1 MASIIDNLITATCFC
16 NFIKFIE
23 TKIIKFQ
30 YQKINLNMKKSIF
43 NLFIVLIAFCTGIQA
58 QSISGSITDSED
70 NQPLAGVNILVEG
83 DSNGAVS
90 DFDGNFT
97 ISNFESGSVLL
108 FSYVG
113 YKTFNLKVSSQQIL
127 DFQNIKVSMDKDLS
141 QLDEVIV
148 IGYGSQKLSDISG
161 AVSTVN
167 ADAIEASS
175 PVRVEDALQGQ
186 ASGINII
193 SSGSPGSKPTV
204 LIRGITSYAG
214 NDPLVVIDG
223 VSASIDDLNS
233 LNPNDVK
240 SVNVLKDAALASIY
254 GVKGGSGVIV
264 ITTKSGQRNTETT
277 FTLNTSVGNQEVV
290 KTIDVLNASEYVA
303 ILNEASSNAGEGLV
317 FPNNS
322 GFGIGTN
329 WQDEVLVDAPIVNH
343 SITASGGSDNTSYY
357 VSAAYTGQDGVVGG
371 GEKSFFNRTN
381 FTTNINTDLTDKTKL
396 IVNTNYTNIK
406 GKSLAENGITS
417 VLSNALNFDPTVNPF
432 EDGSFGISETI
443 TQEIINPLAQIDN
456 TYNEN
461 KVDKIQGKIELQ
473 HELMENF
480 NITSRFGY
488 TYVNIYDKGFIPFQF
503 YGSGHNQ
510 TNANQD
516 LSPIVTIDSEG
527 NITSTHNRV
536 FEGNTNYFNYTYELY
551 GNYDFTINEN
561 HNFQTVAGFSIGENK
576 GSNISATNEDIP
588 FNSWDYADVSA
599 ATGNVT
605 QQTSGSYQYV
615 SRNLSY
621 FARILYD
628 FDEKYYASFTGRM
641 DGSTSF
647 GRNNKFAFFP
657 SASVGWII
665 SKEDFFDNIPL
676 LDYLKFRASYGT
688 LGNDNISPQ
697 FSLISTFPSY
707 VFNGVISQGSSL
719 GSIPNDD
726 VSWENQVQMNI
737 GIDTRILNDKV
748 SISLDYFKKTV
759 DDLLFSPNLS
769 LYLGTPSFP
778 TTNIGSTESSGLDAS
793 VSLNTSIGA
802 LEISS
807 DLNFTTA
814 KNEVVSINN
823 GDRYIWGAGY
833 GIPYKPI
840 VRFEEGYSPGYF
852 FGYVTDGI
860 FQTQDEV
867 NGHAMQNGASPGDIR
882 FLDLNG
888 DGIVNDSD
896 RTQIGDPFP
905 DFTIG
910 WNLNLAYKAFDLSV
924 FTYAS
929 VGNDIYRAYER
940 NLNYTNRFASTLARW
955 TGAGTSFDEPRV
967 TFVDSNNNNRASD
980 RYIEDGSYLRIKNI
994 QIGYSFP
1001 KSLTELWGMDDVRAY
1016 FQVKNALTLTDYSGF
1031 DPEISVGGVLN
1042 TGIDYGTYPQPR
1054 IWSLG
1059 LNIKF

>member
-1 MASIIDNLITATCFC
+1 
-16 NFIKFIE
+16 
-23 TKIIKFQ
+23 
-30 YQKINLNMKKSIF
+30 MKKSIL
-43 NLFIVLIAFCTGIQA
+43 NLFIALISVFTGIQA
-58 QSISGSITDSED
+58 QSITGSITDSED
-70 NQPLAGVNILVEG
+70 GEPLAGVNIIVQG
-83 DSNGAVS
+83 QNKGAVS

-97 ISNFESGSVLL
+97 ISDFENGSQLV

-113 YKTFNLKVSSQQIL
+113 YKTLNLKISSTDEIS
-127 DFQNIKVSMDKDLS
+127 QNISVLMDKDLS
-141 QLDEVIV
+141 ELDEVIV

-167 ADAIEASS
+167 SDAIEASS

-240 SVNVLKDAALASIY
+240 SINVLKDAALASIY

-264 ITTKSGQRNTETT
+264 ITTKTGERNSETSFT
-277 FTLNTSVGNQEVV
+277 FNSSVGMQEVV
-290 KTIDVLNASEYVA
+290 RTIDVLNASEYAA
-303 ILNEASSNAGEGLV
+303 ILNEASVNAGEGIV
-317 FPNNS
+317 FPNIS
-322 GFGIGTN
+322 GFGVGTN
-329 WQDEVLVDAPIVNH
+329 WQDEVLIDAPIVNH
-343 SITASGGSDNTSYY
+343 SITASGGSESTSYY
-357 VSAAYTGQDGVVGG
+357 VSAGYTAQDGVVGG
-371 GEKSFFNRTN
+371 GTRSFFNRTKSFFNRTN
-381 FTTNINTDLTDKTKL
+381 FTTNINTDLNEKTKL
-396 IVNTNYTNIK
+396 LVNTNYSNIK
-406 GKSLAENGITS
+406 GKSLSENGITS
-417 VLSNALNFDPTVNPF
+417 VLSNALNFDPTVTPYEN
-432 EDGSFGISETI
+432 GSFGISETI

-456 TYNEN
+456 TYNQN
-461 KVDKIQGKIELQ
+461 KVDKIQGKIELK
-473 HELMENF
+473 HELMENL

-488 TYVNIYDKGFIPFQF
+488 TYVDIYGKAFLPFQF
-503 YGSGHNQ
+503 YGAGHNQ
-510 TNANQD
+510 TNANSD
-516 LSPIVTIDSEG
+516 LSPIVAVDSEG
-527 NITSTHNRV
+527 NVTSTHNRV
-536 FEGNTNYFNYTYELY
+536 SESHTNYFNYTYELY
-551 GNYDFTINEN
+551 GNYDFTLNEN

-576 GSNISATNEDIP
+576 GSNISATNEDVP

-599 ATGNVT
+599 ATGNAT
-605 QQTSGSYQYV
+605 QQTSGSWQYV
-615 SRNLSY
+615 GRNLSY
-621 FARILYD
+621 FARVLYD
-628 FDEKYYASFTGRM
+628 YDEKYYASFTGRM

-647 GRNNKFAFFP
+647 GRNNKFGFFP
-657 SASVGWII
+657 SASIGWVV
-665 SKEDFFDNIPL
+665 SKEDFFEDITV
-676 LDYLKFRASYGT
+676 LDYLKLRASYGT

-707 VFNGVISQGSSL
+707 VFNGNITQGSAL

-726 VSWENQVQMNI
+726 VSWENQVQMNV
-737 GIDTRILNDKV
+737 GIDTRILKNK
-748 SISLDYFKKTV
+748 ISLSVDYFKKTV

-769 LYLGTPSFP
+769 LYLGVPSFP
-778 TTNIGSTESSGLDAS
+778 TTNIGSTESTGIDAS
-793 VSLNTSIGA
+793 ISLNTSAGA

-807 DLNFTTA
+807 NLNFTTA
-814 KNEVVSINN
+814 ENKVVAINN
-823 GDRYIWGAGY
+823 GDKYIWGAGY
-833 GIPYKPI
+833 GIPYRNI
-840 VRFEEGYSPGYF
+840 VRFEEGFSPGYF

-860 FQTQDEV
+860 FQNQQEV
-867 NGHAMQNGASPGDIR
+867 NSHATQNGAVPGDIR
-882 FLDLNG
+882 FVDVDG
-888 DGIVNDSD
+888 DGIINDSD

-910 WNLNLAYKAFDLSV
+910 WNLNLAYNAFDLSV

-955 TGAGTSFDEPRV
+955 TGPGTSFDEPRV

-994 QIGYSFP
+994 QIGYTFP
-1001 KSLTELWGMDDVRAY
+1001 EVLTDVWGFDEVRAY
-1016 FQVKNALTLTDYSGF
+1016 FQVKNALTLTDYSGY

-1054 IWSLG
+1054 IWSMG

>member
-1 MASIIDNLITATCFC
+1 
-16 NFIKFIE
+16 
-23 TKIIKFQ
+23 
-30 YQKINLNMKKSIF
+30 MKKSFLNFFIA
-43 NLFIVLIAFCTGIQA
+43 FIVVCAGLQA
-58 QSISGSITDSED
+58 QNISGLVTDSDDGE
-70 NQPLAGVNILVEG
+70 PLSGVNILVE
-83 DSNGAVS
+83 DKNQGAVS

-97 ISNFESGSVLL
+97 IENFQSGSTLV
-108 FSYVG
+108 FSYLG
-113 YKTFNLKVSSQQIL
+113 YKTLNLKISSTDLLNDNIL
-127 DFQNIKVSMDKDLS
+127 ISMEKDLS
-141 QLDEVIV
+141 ELDEVIV

-223 VSASIDDLNS
+223 VSATIDDLNS

-240 SVNVLKDAALASIY
+240 SVNVLKDAAMASIY

-264 ITTKSGQRNTETT
+264 ITTKSGKRNTETS
-277 FTLNTSVGNQEVV
+277 FSLNTSVGNQEVV
-290 KTIDVLNASEYVA
+290 RTIDVLNAYEYAA
-303 ILNEASSNAGEGLV
+303 ILNEASANAGEGIV
-317 FPNNS
+317 FPNIS
-322 GFGIGTN
+322 DFGDGTN
-329 WQDEVLVDAPIVNH
+329 WQDEVLIEAPIVNH

-357 VSAAYTGQDGVVGG
+357 VSAGYTGQDGVVGG

-396 IVNTNYTNIK
+396 LLNTNYTNIK

-417 VLSNALNFDPTVNPF
+417 VLSNALNFDPTVSPF
-432 EDGSFGISETI
+432 ENESFGISETI

-461 KVDKIQGKIELQ
+461 KVNKIQGKIELQ
-473 HELMENF
+473 HELMNKF

-488 TYVNIYDKGFIPFQF
+488 TYVDIYGKAFIPFQF
-503 YGSGHNQ
+503 YGAGHNQ
-510 TNANQD
+510 TNANPD
-516 LSPIVTIDSEG
+516 LSPIVAVDSEG
-527 NITSTHNRV
+527 NVTSTHNRV
-536 FEGNTNYFNYTYELY
+536 TESHTNYFNYTYELY

-599 ATGNVT
+599 ATGNAT
-605 QQTSGSYQYV
+605 QQTSGSWQYV

-621 FARILYD
+621 FARVLYD
-628 FDEKYYASFTGRM
+628 FNEKYYASFTGRM

-647 GRNNKFAFFP
+647 GKNNKFGFFP
-657 SASVGWII
+657 SASIGWVV
-665 SKEDFFDNIPL
+665 SKEDFFEDIPV

-707 VFNGVISQGSSL
+707 VFNGSITPGSSL

-726 VSWENQVQMNI
+726 VSWENQVQMNV
-737 GIDTRILNDKV
+737 GIDTRIFNDKV
-748 SISLDYFKKTV
+748 SFSVDYFKKTV

-778 TTNIGSTESSGLDAS
+778 TTNIGSTESTGIDATI
-793 VSLNTSIGA
+793 SLNSSIGA
-802 LEISS
+802 LAISS
-807 DLNFTTA
+807 NLNFTTA
-814 KNEVVSINN
+814 ENKVVSINN
-823 GDRYIWGAGY
+823 GDKYIWGAGY
-833 GIPYKPI
+833 GIPYRSI
-840 VRFEEGYSPGYF
+840 VRFEEGFSPGYF

-867 NGHAMQNGASPGDIR
+867 NNHATQNGAVPGDIR
-882 FLDLNG
+882 FVDVNG
-888 DGIVNDSD
+888 DGIVNDND

-910 WNLNLAYKAFDLSV
+910 WNLNLDYKAFDLNI

-940 NLNYTNRFASTLARW
+940 NLNYTNRFSSTLARW

-967 TFVDSNNNNRASD
+967 TFVDSNNNTRASN

-994 QIGYSFP
+994 QLGYKFP
-1001 KSLTELWGMDDVRAY
+1001 NTLIDELGFDEVRAY
-1016 FQVKNALTLTDYSGF
+1016 FQVKNALTLTEYSGY

-1054 IWSLG
+1054 IWSMG

>member
-1 MASIIDNLITATCFC
+1 
-16 NFIKFIE
+16 
-23 TKIIKFQ
+23 
-30 YQKINLNMKKSIF
+30 MKKSFLNFFIA
-43 NLFIVLIAFCTGIQA
+43 FIVVCAGLQA
-58 QSISGSITDSED
+58 QNISGLVTDSD
-70 NQPLAGVNILVEG
+70 DGKPLSGVNILVE
-83 DSNGAVS
+83 DKNQGAVS

-97 ISNFESGSVLL
+97 IENFQSGSTLV
-108 FSYVG
+108 FSYLG
-113 YKTFNLKVSSQQIL
+113 YKTLKLKISSTDLLNDNIL
-127 DFQNIKVSMDKDLS
+127 ISMEKDLS
-141 QLDEVIV
+141 ELDEVIV

-223 VSASIDDLNS
+223 VSATIDDLNS

-240 SVNVLKDAALASIY
+240 SVNVLKDAAMASIY

-264 ITTKSGQRNTETT
+264 ITTKSGKRNTETS
-277 FTLNTSVGNQEVV
+277 FSLNTSVGNQEVV
-290 KTIDVLNASEYVA
+290 RTIDVLNAYEYAA
-303 ILNEASSNAGEGLV
+303 ILNEASANAGEGIV
-317 FPNNS
+317 FPNIS
-322 GFGIGTN
+322 DFGDGTN
-329 WQDEVLVDAPIVNH
+329 WQDEVLIEAPIVNH

-357 VSAAYTGQDGVVGG
+357 VSAGYTGQDGVVGG

-396 IVNTNYTNIK
+396 FLNSNYTNIK

-417 VLSNALNFDPTVNPF
+417 VLSNALNFDPTVSPF
-432 EDGSFGISETI
+432 ENESFGISETI

-461 KVDKIQGKIELQ
+461 KVNKIQGKIELQ
-473 HELMENF
+473 HELMNKF

-488 TYVNIYDKGFIPFQF
+488 TYVDIYGKAFIPFQF
-503 YGSGHNQ
+503 YGAGHNQ
-510 TNANQD
+510 TNSNPD
-516 LSPIVTIDSEG
+516 LSPIVAVDSEG
-527 NITSTHNRV
+527 NVTSTHNRV
-536 FEGNTNYFNYTYELY
+536 TESHTNYFNYTYELY

-599 ATGNVT
+599 ATGNAT
-605 QQTSGSYQYV
+605 QQTSGSWQYV

-621 FARILYD
+621 FARVLYD
-628 FDEKYYASFTGRM
+628 FNEKYYASFTGRM

-647 GRNNKFAFFP
+647 GKNNKFGFFP
-657 SASVGWII
+657 SASIGWVV
-665 SKEDFFDNIPL
+665 SKEDFFEDIPV

-707 VFNGVISQGSSL
+707 VFNGSITPGSSL

-726 VSWENQVQMNI
+726 VSWENQVQMNV
-737 GIDTRILNDKV
+737 GIDTRIFNDKV
-748 SISLDYFKKTV
+748 SFSVDYFKKTV

-778 TTNIGSTESSGLDAS
+778 TTNIGSTESTGIDATI
-793 VSLNTSIGA
+793 SLNSSIGA
-802 LEISS
+802 LAISS
-807 DLNFTTA
+807 NLNFTTA
-814 KNEVVSINN
+814 ENKVVSINN
-823 GDRYIWGAGY
+823 GDKYIWGAGY
-833 GIPYKPI
+833 GIPYRSI
-840 VRFEEGYSPGYF
+840 VRFEEGFSPGYF

-867 NGHAMQNGASPGDIR
+867 NNHATQNGAVPGDIR
-882 FLDLNG
+882 FVDVNG
-888 DGIVNDSD
+888 DGIVNDND

-910 WNLNLAYKAFDLSV
+910 WNLNLDYKAFDINI

-929 VGNDIYRAYER
+929 LGNDIYRAYER
-940 NLNYTNRFASTLARW
+940 NLNYTNRFSSTLARW

-967 TFVDSNNNNRASD
+967 TFVDSNNNTRASN

-994 QIGYSFP
+994 QLGYKFP
-1001 KSLTELWGMDDVRAY
+1001 NTLIDELGFDEVRAY
-1016 FQVKNALTLTDYSGF
+1016 FQVKNALTLTEYSGY

-1054 IWSLG
+1054 IWSMG

>member
-97 ISNFESGSVLL
+97 ISNFESGSVLV

-113 YKTFNLKVSSQQIL
+113 YKTFNLKVSSQEIL

-264 ITTKSGQRNTETT
+264 ITTKSGQRNTKTT

-417 VLSNALNFDPTVNPF
+417 VLSNALNFDPTVSPF

-536 FEGNTNYFNYTYELY
+536 FEGNTNFFNYTYELY

-657 SASVGWII
+657 SASVGWIV

>member
-1 MASIIDNLITATCFC
+1 
-16 NFIKFIE
+16 
-23 TKIIKFQ
+23 
-30 YQKINLNMKKSIF
+30 MKKSFLNFFIA
-43 NLFIVLIAFCTGIQA
+43 FIVVCAGLQA
-58 QSISGSITDSED
+58 QNISGLVTDSDDGE
-70 NQPLAGVNILVEG
+70 PLSGVNILVE
-83 DSNGAVS
+83 DKNQGAVS

-97 ISNFESGSVLL
+97 IENFQSGSTLV
-108 FSYVG
+108 FSYLG
-113 YKTFNLKVSSQQIL
+113 YKTLNLKISSTDLLNDNIL
-127 DFQNIKVSMDKDLS
+127 ISMEKDLS
-141 QLDEVIV
+141 ELDEVIV

-223 VSASIDDLNS
+223 VSATIDDLNS

-240 SVNVLKDAALASIY
+240 SVNVLKDAAMASIY

-264 ITTKSGQRNTETT
+264 ITTKSGKRNTETS
-277 FTLNTSVGNQEVV
+277 FSLNTSVGNQEVV
-290 KTIDVLNASEYVA
+290 RTIDVLNAYEYAA
-303 ILNEASSNAGEGLV
+303 ILNEASANAGEGIV
-317 FPNNS
+317 FPNIS
-322 GFGIGTN
+322 DFGDGTN
-329 WQDEVLVDAPIVNH
+329 WQDEVLIEAPIVNH

-357 VSAAYTGQDGVVGG
+357 VSAGYTGQDGVVGG

-396 IVNTNYTNIK
+396 LLNTNYTNIK

-417 VLSNALNFDPTVNPF
+417 VLSNALNFDPTVSPF
-432 EDGSFGISETI
+432 ENESFGISETI

-461 KVDKIQGKIELQ
+461 KVNKIQGKIELQ
-473 HELMENF
+473 HELMNKF

-488 TYVNIYDKGFIPFQF
+488 TYVDIYGKAFIPFQF
-503 YGSGHNQ
+503 YGAGHNQ
-510 TNANQD
+510 TNANPD
-516 LSPIVTIDSEG
+516 LSPIVAVDSEG
-527 NITSTHNRV
+527 NVTSTHNRV
-536 FEGNTNYFNYTYELY
+536 TESHTNYFNYTYELY

-599 ATGNVT
+599 ATGNAT
-605 QQTSGSYQYV
+605 QQTSGSWQYV

-621 FARILYD
+621 FARVLYD
-628 FDEKYYASFTGRM
+628 FNEKYYASFTGRM

-647 GRNNKFAFFP
+647 GKNNKFGFFP
-657 SASVGWII
+657 SASIGWVV
-665 SKEDFFDNIPL
+665 SKEDFFEDIPV

-707 VFNGVISQGSSL
+707 VFNGSITPGSSL

-726 VSWENQVQMNI
+726 VSWENQVQMNV
-737 GIDTRILNDKV
+737 GIDTRIFNDKV
-748 SISLDYFKKTV
+748 SFSVDYFKKTV

-778 TTNIGSTESSGLDAS
+778 TTNIGSTESTGIDATI
-793 VSLNTSIGA
+793 SLNSSIGA
-802 LEISS
+802 LAISS
-807 DLNFTTA
+807 NLNFTTA
-814 KNEVVSINN
+814 ENKVVSINN
-823 GDRYIWGAGY
+823 GDKYIWGAGY
-833 GIPYKPI
+833 GIPYRSI
-840 VRFEEGYSPGYF
+840 VRFEEGFSPGYF

-867 NGHAMQNGASPGDIR
+867 NNHATQNGAVPGDIR
-882 FLDLNG
+882 FVDVNG
-888 DGIVNDSD
+888 DGIVNDND

-910 WNLNLAYKAFDLSV
+910 WNLNLDYKAFDLNI

-940 NLNYTNRFASTLARW
+940 NLNYTNRFSSTLARW
-955 TGAGTSFDEPRV
+955 TGVGTSFDEPRV
-967 TFVDSNNNNRASD
+967 TFVDSNNNTRASN

-994 QIGYSFP
+994 QLGYKFP
-1001 KSLTELWGMDDVRAY
+1001 NTLIDELGFDEVRAY
-1016 FQVKNALTLTDYSGF
+1016 FQVKNALTLTEYSGY

-1054 IWSLG
+1054 IWSMG

>member
-1 MASIIDNLITATCFC
+1 
-16 NFIKFIE
+16 
-23 TKIIKFQ
+23 
-30 YQKINLNMKKSIF
+30 MKKSFLNFFIS
-43 NLFIVLIAFCTGIQA
+43 FIVVCAGLQA
-58 QSISGSITDSED
+58 QNISGLVTDSDDGE
-70 NQPLAGVNILVEG
+70 PLSGVNILVE
-83 DSNGAVS
+83 DKNQGAVS

-97 ISNFESGSVLL
+97 IENFQSGSTLV
-108 FSYVG
+108 FSYLG
-113 YKTFNLKVSSQQIL
+113 YKTLNLKISSTDLLNDNIL
-127 DFQNIKVSMDKDLS
+127 ISMEKDLS
-141 QLDEVIV
+141 ELDEVIV

-223 VSASIDDLNS
+223 VSATIDDLNS

-240 SVNVLKDAALASIY
+240 SVNVLKDAAMASIY

-264 ITTKSGQRNTETT
+264 ITTKSGKRNTETS
-277 FTLNTSVGNQEVV
+277 FSLNTSVGNQEVV
-290 KTIDVLNASEYVA
+290 RTIDVLNAYEYAA
-303 ILNEASSNAGEGLV
+303 ILNEASANAGEGIV
-317 FPNNS
+317 FPNIS
-322 GFGIGTN
+322 DFGDGTN
-329 WQDEVLVDAPIVNH
+329 WQDEVLIEAPIVNH

-357 VSAAYTGQDGVVGG
+357 VSAGYTGQDGVVGG

-396 IVNTNYTNIK
+396 LLNTNYTNIK

-417 VLSNALNFDPTVNPF
+417 VLSNALNFDPTVSPF
-432 EDGSFGISETI
+432 ENESFGISETI

-461 KVDKIQGKIELQ
+461 KVNKIQGKIELQ
-473 HELMENF
+473 HELMNKF

-488 TYVNIYDKGFIPFQF
+488 TYVDIYGKAFIPFQF
-503 YGSGHNQ
+503 YGAGHNQ
-510 TNANQD
+510 TNSNPD
-516 LSPIVTIDSEG
+516 LSPIVAVDSEG
-527 NITSTHNRV
+527 NVTSTHNRV
-536 FEGNTNYFNYTYELY
+536 TESHTNYFNYTYELY

-599 ATGNVT
+599 ATGNAT
-605 QQTSGSYQYV
+605 QQTSGSWQYV

-621 FARILYD
+621 FARVLYD
-628 FDEKYYASFTGRM
+628 FNEKYYASFTGRM

-647 GRNNKFAFFP
+647 GKNNKFGFFP
-657 SASVGWII
+657 SASIGWVV
-665 SKEDFFDNIPL
+665 SKEDFFEDIPV

-707 VFNGVISQGSSL
+707 VFNGSITPGSSL

-726 VSWENQVQMNI
+726 VSWENQVQMNV
-737 GIDTRILNDKV
+737 GIDTRIFKDKV
-748 SISLDYFKKTV
+748 SFSVDYFKKTV

-778 TTNIGSTESSGLDAS
+778 TTNIGSTESTGIDATI
-793 VSLNTSIGA
+793 SLNSSIGA
-802 LEISS
+802 LVISS
-807 DLNFTTA
+807 NLNFTTA
-814 KNEVVSINN
+814 QNKVVSINN
-823 GDRYIWGAGY
+823 GDKYIWGAGY
-833 GIPYKPI
+833 GIPYRSI
-840 VRFEEGYSPGYF
+840 VRFEEGFSPGYF

-867 NGHAMQNGASPGDIR
+867 NNHATQNGAVPGDIR
-882 FLDLNG
+882 FVDVNG
-888 DGIVNDSD
+888 DGIVNDND

-910 WNLNLAYKAFDLSV
+910 WNLNLDYKAFDLNI

-940 NLNYTNRFASTLARW
+940 NLNYTNRFSSTLARW
-955 TGAGTSFDEPRV
+955 TGVGTSFDEPRV
-967 TFVDSNNNNRASD
+967 TFVDSNNNTRASN

-994 QIGYSFP
+994 QLGYKFP
-1001 KSLTELWGMDDVRAY
+1001 NSLIDELGFDEVRAY
-1016 FQVKNALTLTDYSGF
+1016 FQVKNALTLTEYSGY

-1054 IWSLG
+1054 IWSMG

>member
-1 MASIIDNLITATCFC
+1 
-16 NFIKFIE
+16 
-23 TKIIKFQ
+23 
-30 YQKINLNMKKSIF
+30 MKKSFLNFFIA
-43 NLFIVLIAFCTGIQA
+43 FIVVCAGLQA
-58 QSISGSITDSED
+58 QNISGLVTDSDDGE
-70 NQPLAGVNILVEG
+70 PLSGVNILVE
-83 DSNGAVS
+83 DKNQGAVS

-97 ISNFESGSVLL
+97 IENFQSGSTLV
-108 FSYVG
+108 FSYLG
-113 YKTFNLKVSSQQIL
+113 YKTLKLKISSTDLLNDNIL
-127 DFQNIKVSMDKDLS
+127 ISMEKDLS
-141 QLDEVIV
+141 ELDEVIV

-223 VSASIDDLNS
+223 VSATIDDLNS

-240 SVNVLKDAALASIY
+240 SVNVLKDAAMASIY

-264 ITTKSGQRNTETT
+264 ITTKSGKRNTETS
-277 FTLNTSVGNQEVV
+277 FSLNTSVGNQEVV
-290 KTIDVLNASEYVA
+290 RTIDVLNAYEYAA
-303 ILNEASSNAGEGLV
+303 ILNEASANAGEGIV
-317 FPNNS
+317 FPNIS
-322 GFGIGTN
+322 DFGDGTN
-329 WQDEVLVDAPIVNH
+329 WQDEVLIEAPIVNH

-357 VSAAYTGQDGVVGG
+357 VSAGYTGQDGVVGG

-381 FTTNINTDLTDKTKL
+381 FTTNINTDLSDKTKL
-396 IVNTNYTNIK
+396 LLNTNYTNIK

-417 VLSNALNFDPTVNPF
+417 VLSNALNFDPTVSPF
-432 EDGSFGISETI
+432 ENESFGISETI

-461 KVDKIQGKIELQ
+461 KVNKIQGKIELQ
-473 HELMENF
+473 HELMNKF

-488 TYVNIYDKGFIPFQF
+488 TYVDIYGKAFIPFQF
-503 YGSGHNQ
+503 YGAGHNQ
-510 TNANQD
+510 TNANPD
-516 LSPIVTIDSEG
+516 LSPIVAVDSEG
-527 NITSTHNRV
+527 NVTSTHNRV
-536 FEGNTNYFNYTYELY
+536 TESHTNYFNYTYELY

-599 ATGNVT
+599 ATGNAT
-605 QQTSGSYQYV
+605 QQTSGSWQYV

-621 FARILYD
+621 FARVLYD
-628 FDEKYYASFTGRM
+628 FNEKYYASFTGRM

-647 GRNNKFAFFP
+647 GKNNKFGFFP
-657 SASVGWII
+657 SASIGWVV
-665 SKEDFFDNIPL
+665 SKEDFFEDIPV

-707 VFNGVISQGSSL
+707 VFNGSITPGSSL

-726 VSWENQVQMNI
+726 VSWENQVQMNV
-737 GIDTRILNDKV
+737 GIDTRIFNDKV
-748 SISLDYFKKTV
+748 SFSVDYFKKTV

-778 TTNIGSTESSGLDAS
+778 TTNIGSTESTGIDATI
-793 VSLNTSIGA
+793 SLNSSIGA
-802 LEISS
+802 LAISS
-807 DLNFTTA
+807 NLNFTTA
-814 KNEVVSINN
+814 ENKVVSINN
-823 GDRYIWGAGY
+823 GDKYIWGAGY
-833 GIPYKPI
+833 GIPYRSI
-840 VRFEEGYSPGYF
+840 VRFEEGFSPGYF

-867 NGHAMQNGASPGDIR
+867 NNHATQNGAVPGDIR
-882 FLDLNG
+882 FVDVNG
-888 DGIVNDSD
+888 DGIVNDND

-910 WNLNLAYKAFDLSV
+910 WNLNLDYKAFDLNI

-940 NLNYTNRFASTLARW
+940 NLNYTNRFSSTLARW

-967 TFVDSNNNNRASD
+967 TFVDSNNNTRASN

-994 QIGYSFP
+994 QLGYKFP
-1001 KSLTELWGMDDVRAY
+1001 NTLIDELGFDEVRAY
-1016 FQVKNALTLTDYSGF
+1016 FQVKNALTLTEYSGY

-1054 IWSLG
+1054 IWSMG
-1059 LNIKF
+1059 INIKF

>member
-1 MASIIDNLITATCFC
+1 
-16 NFIKFIE
+16 
-23 TKIIKFQ
+23 
-30 YQKINLNMKKSIF
+30 MKKSIL
-43 NLFIVLIAFCTGIQA
+43 NLFIALISVFTGIQA
-58 QSISGSITDSED
+58 QSITGSITDSED
-70 NQPLAGVNILVEG
+70 GEPLAGVNIIVQG
-83 DSNGAVS
+83 QNKGAVS

-97 ISNFESGSVLL
+97 ISDFENGSQLV

-113 YKTFNLKVSSQQIL
+113 YKTLNLKISSTDEIS
-127 DFQNIKVSMDKDLS
+127 QNISVLMDKDLS
-141 QLDEVIV
+141 ELDEVIV

-167 ADAIEASS
+167 SDAIEASS

-240 SVNVLKDAALASIY
+240 SINVLKDAALASIY

-264 ITTKSGQRNTETT
+264 ITTKTGERNSETSFT
-277 FTLNTSVGNQEVV
+277 FNSSVGMQEVV
-290 KTIDVLNASEYVA
+290 RTIDVLNASEYAA
-303 ILNEASSNAGEGLV
+303 ILNEASVNAGEGIV
-317 FPNNS
+317 FPNIS
-322 GFGIGTN
+322 GFGVGTN
-329 WQDEVLVDAPIVNH
+329 WQDEVLIDAPIVNH
-343 SITASGGSDNTSYY
+343 SITASGGSESTSYY
-357 VSAAYTGQDGVVGG
+357 VSAGYTAQDGVVGG
-371 GEKSFFNRTN
+371 GTRSFFNRTKSFFNRTN
-381 FTTNINTDLTDKTKL
+381 FTTNINTDLNEKTKL
-396 IVNTNYTNIK
+396 LVNTNYSNIK
-406 GKSLAENGITS
+406 GKSLSENGITS
-417 VLSNALNFDPTVNPF
+417 VLSNALNFDPTVTPYEN
-432 EDGSFGISETI
+432 GSFGISETI

-456 TYNEN
+456 TYNQN

-473 HELMENF
+473 HELMENL

-488 TYVNIYDKGFIPFQF
+488 TYVDIYGKVFLPFQF
-503 YGSGHNQ
+503 YGAGHNQ
-510 TNANQD
+510 TNANSD
-516 LSPIVTIDSEG
+516 LSPIVAVDSEG
-527 NITSTHNRV
+527 NVTSTHNRV
-536 FEGNTNYFNYTYELY
+536 SESHTNYFNYTYELY
-551 GNYDFTINEN
+551 GNYDFTLNEN

-576 GSNISATNEDIP
+576 GSNISATNEDVP

-599 ATGNVT
+599 ATGNAT
-605 QQTSGSYQYV
+605 QQTSGSWQYV
-615 SRNLSY
+615 GRNLSY
-621 FARILYD
+621 FARVLYD
-628 FDEKYYASFTGRM
+628 YDEKYYASFTGRM

-647 GRNNKFAFFP
+647 GRNNKFGFFP
-657 SASVGWII
+657 SASIGWVV
-665 SKEDFFDNIPL
+665 SKEDFFEDITV
-676 LDYLKFRASYGT
+676 LDYLKLRASYGT

-707 VFNGVISQGSSL
+707 VFNGNITQGSAL

-726 VSWENQVQMNI
+726 VSWENQVQMNV
-737 GIDTRILNDKV
+737 GIDTRILKNK
-748 SISLDYFKKTV
+748 ISLSVDYFKKTV

-769 LYLGTPSFP
+769 LYLGVPSFP
-778 TTNIGSTESSGLDAS
+778 TTNIGSTESTGIDAS
-793 VSLNTSIGA
+793 ISLNTSAGA

-807 DLNFTTA
+807 NLNFTTA
-814 KNEVVSINN
+814 ENKVVAINN
-823 GDRYIWGAGY
+823 GDKYIWGAGY
-833 GIPYKPI
+833 GIPYRNI
-840 VRFEEGYSPGYF
+840 VRFEEGFSPGYF

-860 FQTQDEV
+860 FQNQQEV
-867 NGHAMQNGASPGDIR
+867 NSHATQNGAVPGDIR
-882 FLDLNG
+882 FVDVDG
-888 DGIVNDSD
+888 DGIINDSD

-905 DFTIG
+905 DFTID
-910 WNLNLAYKAFDLSV
+910 WNLNLAYNAFDLSV

-955 TGAGTSFDEPRV
+955 TGPGTSFDEPRV

-994 QIGYSFP
+994 QIGYTFP
-1001 KSLTELWGMDDVRAY
+1001 EVLTDVWGFDDVRAY
-1016 FQVKNALTLTDYSGF
+1016 FQVKNALTLTDYSGY

-1054 IWSLG
+1054 IWSMG

>member
-1 MASIIDNLITATCFC
+1 
-16 NFIKFIE
+16 
-23 TKIIKFQ
+23 
-30 YQKINLNMKKSIF
+30 MKKSIF

-83 DSNGAVS
+83 ASNGAVS

-97 ISNFESGSVLL
+97 ISNFESGSVLV

-113 YKTFNLKVSSQQIL
+113 YKTFNLKVSSQEIL

-473 HELMENF
+473 HQLMENF

-551 GNYDFTINEN
+551 GNYDFTVNEN

-657 SASVGWII
+657 SASVGWIV

-802 LEISS
+802 LEIAS

-867 NGHAMQNGASPGDIR
+867 NVHATQNGASPGDIR

>member
-1 MASIIDNLITATCFC
+1 
-16 NFIKFIE
+16 
-23 TKIIKFQ
+23 
-30 YQKINLNMKKSIF
+30 MKKSIF

-70 NQPLAGVNILVEG
+70 SQPLAGVNILVEG
-83 DSNGAVS
+83 ESNGSIS

-97 ISNFESGSVLL
+97 ISDFESGSVLV

-113 YKTFNLKVSSQQIL
+113 YKTFNLKVSSQDIL

-277 FTLNTSVGNQEVV
+277 FSLNTSVGNQEVV

-536 FEGNTNYFNYTYELY
+536 FEGNTNFFNYTYELY
-551 GNYDFTINEN
+551 GNYDFTFNEN

-657 SASVGWII
+657 SASVGWIV

-802 LEISS
+802 LEIAS

-867 NGHAMQNGASPGDIR
+867 NVHATQNGASPGDIR

-1016 FQVKNALTLTDYSGF
+1016 FQVKNALTLTDYSGY

>member
-1 MASIIDNLITATCFC
+1 MTSIIDNLITTTCFC

-83 DSNGAVS
+83 ASNGAVS

-97 ISNFESGSVLL
+97 ISNFESGSVLV

-113 YKTFNLKVSSQQIL
+113 YKTFNLKVSSQEIL

-264 ITTKSGQRNTETT
+264 ITTKSGERNSETT

-473 HELMENF
+473 HQLMENF

-551 GNYDFTINEN
+551 GNYDFTVNEN

-657 SASVGWII
+657 SASVGWIV

-910 WNLNLAYKAFDLSV
+910 WNLNLTYKAFDLSV

>member
-1 MASIIDNLITATCFC
+1 MASIIDNLITTTCFC

-30 YQKINLNMKKSIF
+30 HQKINLNMKKSIF
-43 NLFIVLIAFCTGIQA
+43 NLFIVLIVFCTGIQA

-97 ISNFESGSVLL
+97 ISNFESGSVLV

-113 YKTFNLKVSSQQIL
+113 YKTFNLKVSSQEIL

-193 SSGSPGSKPTV
+193 SSGLPGSKPTV

-417 VLSNALNFDPTVNPF
+417 VLSNALNFDPTVSPF

-551 GNYDFTINEN
+551 GNYDFTVNEN

>member
-1 MASIIDNLITATCFC
+1 
-16 NFIKFIE
+16 
-23 TKIIKFQ
+23 
-30 YQKINLNMKKSIF
+30 MKKSFLNFFIS
-43 NLFIVLIAFCTGIQA
+43 FIVVCAGLQA
-58 QSISGSITDSED
+58 QNISGLVTDSDDGE
-70 NQPLAGVNILVEG
+70 PLSGVNILVE
-83 DSNGAVS
+83 DKNQGAVS

-97 ISNFESGSVLL
+97 IENFQSGSTLV
-108 FSYVG
+108 FSYLG
-113 YKTFNLKVSSQQIL
+113 YKTLNLKISSTDLLNDNIL
-127 DFQNIKVSMDKDLS
+127 ISMEKDLS
-141 QLDEVIV
+141 ELDEVIV

-223 VSASIDDLNS
+223 VSATIDDLNS

-240 SVNVLKDAALASIY
+240 SVNVLKDAAMASIY

-264 ITTKSGQRNTETT
+264 ITTKSGKRNTETS
-277 FTLNTSVGNQEVV
+277 FSLNTSIGNQEVV
-290 KTIDVLNASEYVA
+290 RTIDVLNAYEYAA
-303 ILNEASSNAGEGLV
+303 ILNEASANAGEGIV
-317 FPNNS
+317 FPNIS
-322 GFGIGTN
+322 DFGDGTN
-329 WQDEVLVDAPIVNH
+329 WQDEVLIEAPIVNH

-357 VSAAYTGQDGVVGG
+357 VSAGYTGQDGVVGG

-396 IVNTNYTNIK
+396 LLNTNYTNIK

-417 VLSNALNFDPTVNPF
+417 VLSNALNFDPTVSPF
-432 EDGSFGISETI
+432 ENESFGISETI

-461 KVDKIQGKIELQ
+461 KVNKIQGKIELQ
-473 HELMENF
+473 HELMNKF

-488 TYVNIYDKGFIPFQF
+488 TYVDIYGKAFIPFQF
-503 YGSGHNQ
+503 YGAGHNQ
-510 TNANQD
+510 TNANPD
-516 LSPIVTIDSEG
+516 LSPIVAVDSEG
-527 NITSTHNRV
+527 NVTSTHNRV
-536 FEGNTNYFNYTYELY
+536 TESHTNYFNYTYELY

-599 ATGNVT
+599 ATGNAT
-605 QQTSGSYQYV
+605 QQTSGSWQYV

-621 FARILYD
+621 FARVLYD
-628 FDEKYYASFTGRM
+628 FNEKYYASFTGRM

-647 GRNNKFAFFP
+647 GKNNKFGFFP
-657 SASVGWII
+657 SASIGWVV
-665 SKEDFFDNIPL
+665 SKEDFFEDIPV

-707 VFNGVISQGSSL
+707 VFNGSITPGSSL

-726 VSWENQVQMNI
+726 VSWENQVQMNV
-737 GIDTRILNDKV
+737 GIDTRIFKDKV
-748 SISLDYFKKTV
+748 SFSVDYFKKTV

-778 TTNIGSTESSGLDAS
+778 TTNIGSTESTGIDATI
-793 VSLNTSIGA
+793 SLNSSIGA
-802 LEISS
+802 LAISS
-807 DLNFTTA
+807 NLNFTTA
-814 KNEVVSINN
+814 ENKVVSINN
-823 GDRYIWGAGY
+823 GDKYIWGAGY
-833 GIPYKPI
+833 GIPYRSI
-840 VRFEEGYSPGYF
+840 VRFEEGFSPGYF

-867 NGHAMQNGASPGDIR
+867 NNHATQNGAVPGDIR
-882 FLDLNG
+882 FVDVNG
-888 DGIVNDSD
+888 DGIVNDND

-910 WNLNLAYKAFDLSV
+910 WNLNLDYKAFDLNI

-940 NLNYTNRFASTLARW
+940 NLNYTNRFSSTLARW

-967 TFVDSNNNNRASD
+967 TFVDSNNNTRASN

-994 QIGYSFP
+994 QLGYKFP
-1001 KSLTELWGMDDVRAY
+1001 NSLIDELGFDEVRAY
-1016 FQVKNALTLTDYSGF
+1016 FQVKNALTLTEYSGY

-1054 IWSLG
+1054 IWSMG

>member
-1 MASIIDNLITATCFC
+1 
-16 NFIKFIE
+16 
-23 TKIIKFQ
+23 
-30 YQKINLNMKKSIF
+30 MKKSFLNFFIA
-43 NLFIVLIAFCTGIQA
+43 FIVVCAGLQA
-58 QSISGSITDSED
+58 QNISGLVTDSDDGE
-70 NQPLAGVNILVEG
+70 PLSGVNILVE
-83 DSNGAVS
+83 DKNQGAVS

-97 ISNFESGSVLL
+97 IENFQSGSTLV
-108 FSYVG
+108 FSYLG
-113 YKTFNLKVSSQQIL
+113 YKTLKLKISSTDLLNDNIL
-127 DFQNIKVSMDKDLS
+127 ISMEKDLS
-141 QLDEVIV
+141 ELDEVIV

-223 VSASIDDLNS
+223 VSATIDDLNS

-240 SVNVLKDAALASIY
+240 SVNVLKDAAMASIY

-264 ITTKSGQRNTETT
+264 ITTKSGKRNTETS
-277 FTLNTSVGNQEVV
+277 FSLNTSVGNQEVV
-290 KTIDVLNASEYVA
+290 RTIDVLNAYEYAA
-303 ILNEASSNAGEGLV
+303 ILNEASANAGEGIV
-317 FPNNS
+317 FPNIS
-322 GFGIGTN
+322 DFGDGTN
-329 WQDEVLVDAPIVNH
+329 WQDEVLIEAPIVNH

-357 VSAAYTGQDGVVGG
+357 VSAGYTGQDGVVGG

-396 IVNTNYTNIK
+396 LLNTNYTNIK

-417 VLSNALNFDPTVNPF
+417 VLSNALNFDPTVSPF
-432 EDGSFGISETI
+432 ENESFGISETI

-461 KVDKIQGKIELQ
+461 KVNKIQGKIELQ
-473 HELMENF
+473 HELMNKF

-488 TYVNIYDKGFIPFQF
+488 TYVDIYGKAFIPFQF
-503 YGSGHNQ
+503 YGAGHNQ
-510 TNANQD
+510 TNSNPD
-516 LSPIVTIDSEG
+516 LSPIVAVDSEG
-527 NITSTHNRV
+527 NVTSTHNRV
-536 FEGNTNYFNYTYELY
+536 TESHTNYFNYTYELY

-599 ATGNVT
+599 ATGNAT
-605 QQTSGSYQYV
+605 QQTSGSWQYV

-621 FARILYD
+621 FARVLYD
-628 FDEKYYASFTGRM
+628 FNEKYYASFTGRM

-647 GRNNKFAFFP
+647 GKNNKFGFFP
-657 SASVGWII
+657 SASIGWVV
-665 SKEDFFDNIPL
+665 SKEDFFEDIPV

-707 VFNGVISQGSSL
+707 VFNGSITPGSSL

-726 VSWENQVQMNI
+726 VSWENQVQMNV
-737 GIDTRILNDKV
+737 GIDTRIFKDKV
-748 SISLDYFKKTV
+748 SFSVDYFKKTV

-778 TTNIGSTESSGLDAS
+778 TTNIGSTESTGIDATI
-793 VSLNTSIGA
+793 SLNSSIGA
-802 LEISS
+802 LAISS
-807 DLNFTTA
+807 NLNFTTA
-814 KNEVVSINN
+814 ENKVVSINN
-823 GDRYIWGAGY
+823 GDKYIWGAGY
-833 GIPYKPI
+833 GIPYRSI
-840 VRFEEGYSPGYF
+840 VRFEEGFSPGYF

-867 NGHAMQNGASPGDIR
+867 NNHATQNGAVPGDIR
-882 FLDLNG
+882 FVDVNG
-888 DGIVNDSD
+888 DGIVNDND

-910 WNLNLAYKAFDLSV
+910 WNLNLDYKAFDLNI

-940 NLNYTNRFASTLARW
+940 NLNYTNRFSSTLARW
-955 TGAGTSFDEPRV
+955 TGAGTSYDEPRV
-967 TFVDSNNNNRASD
+967 TFVDSNNNTRASN

-994 QIGYSFP
+994 QLGYKFP
-1001 KSLTELWGMDDVRAY
+1001 NTLIDELGFDEVRAY
-1016 FQVKNALTLTDYSGF
+1016 FQVKNALTLTEYSGY

-1054 IWSLG
+1054 IWSMG

>member
-1 MASIIDNLITATCFC
+1 
-16 NFIKFIE
+16 
-23 TKIIKFQ
+23 
-30 YQKINLNMKKSIF
+30 MKKSFLNFFIA
-43 NLFIVLIAFCTGIQA
+43 FIVVCAGLQA
-58 QSISGSITDSED
+58 QNISGLVTDSDDGE
-70 NQPLAGVNILVEG
+70 PLSGVNILVE
-83 DSNGAVS
+83 DKNQGAVS

-97 ISNFESGSVLL
+97 IENFQSGSTLV
-108 FSYVG
+108 FSYLG
-113 YKTFNLKVSSQQIL
+113 YKTLKLKISSTDLLNDNIL
-127 DFQNIKVSMDKDLS
+127 ISMEKDLS
-141 QLDEVIV
+141 ELDEVIV

-223 VSASIDDLNS
+223 VSATIDDLNS

-240 SVNVLKDAALASIY
+240 SVNVLKDAAMASIY

-264 ITTKSGQRNTETT
+264 ITTKSGKRNTETS
-277 FTLNTSVGNQEVV
+277 FSLNTSVGNQEVV
-290 KTIDVLNASEYVA
+290 RTIDVLNAYEYAA
-303 ILNEASSNAGEGLV
+303 ILNEASANAGEGIV
-317 FPNNS
+317 FPNIS
-322 GFGIGTN
+322 DFGDGTN
-329 WQDEVLVDAPIVNH
+329 WQDEVLIEAPIVNH

-357 VSAAYTGQDGVVGG
+357 VSAGYTGQDGVVGG

-381 FTTNINTDLTDKTKL
+381 FTTNINTDLSDKTKL
-396 IVNTNYTNIK
+396 LLNTNYTNIK

-417 VLSNALNFDPTVNPF
+417 VLSNALNFDPTVSPF
-432 EDGSFGISETI
+432 ENESFGISETI

-461 KVDKIQGKIELQ
+461 KVNKIQGKIELQ
-473 HELMENF
+473 HELMNKF

-488 TYVNIYDKGFIPFQF
+488 TYVDIYGKAFIPFQF
-503 YGSGHNQ
+503 YGAGHNQ
-510 TNANQD
+510 TNANPD
-516 LSPIVTIDSEG
+516 LSPIVAVDSEG
-527 NITSTHNRV
+527 NVTSTHNRV
-536 FEGNTNYFNYTYELY
+536 TESHTNYFNYTYELY

-599 ATGNVT
+599 ATGNAT
-605 QQTSGSYQYV
+605 QQTSGSWQYV

-621 FARILYD
+621 FTRVLYD
-628 FDEKYYASFTGRM
+628 FNEKYYASFTGRM

-647 GRNNKFAFFP
+647 GKNNKFGFFP
-657 SASVGWII
+657 SASIGWVV
-665 SKEDFFDNIPL
+665 SKEDFFEDIPV

-707 VFNGVISQGSSL
+707 VFNGSITPGSSL

-726 VSWENQVQMNI
+726 VSWENQVQMNV
-737 GIDTRILNDKV
+737 GIDTRIFNDKV
-748 SISLDYFKKTV
+748 SFSVDYFKKTV

-778 TTNIGSTESSGLDAS
+778 TTNIGSTESTGIDATI
-793 VSLNTSIGA
+793 SLNSSIGA
-802 LEISS
+802 LAISS
-807 DLNFTTA
+807 NLNFTTA
-814 KNEVVSINN
+814 ENKVVSINN
-823 GDRYIWGAGY
+823 GDKYIWGAGY
-833 GIPYKPI
+833 GIPYRSI
-840 VRFEEGYSPGYF
+840 VRFEEGFSPGYF

-867 NGHAMQNGASPGDIR
+867 NNHATQNGAVPGDIR
-882 FLDLNG
+882 FVDVNG
-888 DGIVNDSD
+888 DGIVNDND

-910 WNLNLAYKAFDLSV
+910 WNLNLDYKAFDLNI

-940 NLNYTNRFASTLARW
+940 NLNYTNRFSSTLARW

-967 TFVDSNNNNRASD
+967 TFVDSNNNNRASN

-994 QIGYSFP
+994 QLGYKFPNTLIG
-1001 KSLTELWGMDDVRAY
+1001 ELGFDEVRAY
-1016 FQVKNALTLTDYSGF
+1016 FQVKNALTLTEYSGY

-1054 IWSLG
+1054 IWSMG

>member
-1 MASIIDNLITATCFC
+1 MRKPIL
-16 NFIKFIE
+16 NFI
-23 TKIIKFQ
+23 
-30 YQKINLNMKKSIF
+30 
-43 NLFIVLIAFCTGIQA
+43 IAFIAVCTGIQA
-58 QSISGSITDSED
+58 QSISGSVTDSED
-70 NQPLAGVNILVEG
+70 GEPLVGVNIVVQG
-83 DSNGAVS
+83 QNQGAVS

-97 ISNFESGSVLL
+97 ISNFESGSTLV

-113 YKTFNLKVSSQQIL
+113 YKTLNLKISSTDVIS
-127 DFQNIKVSMDKDLS
+127 DNISVSMDKDLS
-141 QLDEVIV
+141 ELDEVIV

-223 VSASIDDLNS
+223 ISASIDDLNS

-264 ITTKSGQRNTETT
+264 ITTKSGERNTDTSFT
-277 FTLNTSVGNQEVV
+277 FSTSMGTQEVV
-290 KTIDVLNASEYVA
+290 RTIDVLNASEYAA
-303 ILNEASSNAGEGLV
+303 ILNEASVNAGEGIV
-317 FPNNS
+317 FPNIS
-322 GFGIGTN
+322 QFGVGTN

-343 SITASGGSDNTSYY
+343 SITASGGSEKTSYY
-357 VSAAYTGQDGVVGG
+357 VSAGYTGQDGVVGG

-381 FTTNINTDLTDKTKL
+381 FTTNINTDLTDRTKL
-396 IVNTNYTNIK
+396 LVNTNYSNIK
-406 GKSLAENGITS
+406 GKSLSENGITS
-417 VLSNALNFDPTVNPF
+417 VLSNALNFDPTVNPY
-432 EDGSFGISETI
+432 ENGSFGISETI

-461 KVDKIQGKIELQ
+461 QVNKIQGKIELQ

-488 TYVNIYDKGFIPFQF
+488 TYVDVVGKAFIPFQF
-503 YGSGHNQ
+503 YGAGHNQ
-510 TNANQD
+510 TNANPD
-516 LSPIVTIDSEG
+516 LTPIVSVDSEG

-536 FEGNTNYFNYTYELY
+536 TENYTNYFNYTYELY

-561 HNFQTVAGFSIGENK
+561 HNFQTVAGFSIGEGK
-576 GSNISATNEDIP
+576 GSNISATNEDVP

-599 ATGNVT
+599 ATGNAT
-605 QQTSGSYQYV
+605 QQTSGSWQYV
-615 SRNLSY
+615 NRNLSY
-621 FARILYD
+621 FGRVLYD
-628 FDEKYYASFTGRM
+628 FDEKYYASFTGRV

-647 GRNNKFAFFP
+647 GKNNKFGFFP
-657 SASVGWII
+657 SASVGWVV
-665 SKEDFFDNIPL
+665 SKEDFFDDVPVF
-676 LDYLKFRASYGT
+676 DYLKFRASYGT

-707 VFNGVISQGSSL
+707 VFNGTITPGSSL

-726 VSWENQVQMNI
+726 VSWENQVQMNV
-737 GIDTRILNDKV
+737 GIDTRIFNDKV
-748 SISLDYFKKTV
+748 SLSVDYFKKTV

-769 LYLGTPSFP
+769 LYLGVPSYP
-778 TTNIGSTESSGLDAS
+778 TTNIGSTESTGIDAS
-793 VSLNTSIGA
+793 ISLNTSVGD
-802 LEISS
+802 LSISS

-814 KNEVVSINN
+814 ENEVISINN
-823 GDRYIWGAGY
+823 GDKYIWGAGY
-833 GIPYKPI
+833 GIPYRNI

-860 FQTQDEV
+860 FQTQEEV
-867 NGHAMQNGASPGDIR
+867 NNHATQNGAVPGDIR
-882 FLDLNG
+882 FIDVNG

-910 WNLNLAYKAFDLSV
+910 WNLNLDYKAFDLSV

-955 TGAGTSFDEPRV
+955 TGPGTSFEEPRV
-967 TFVDSNNNNRASD
+967 TFVDSNNNSRASD

-994 QIGYSFP
+994 QLGYQFP
-1001 KSLTELWGMDDVRAY
+1001 KSLTDIWGFDEVRAY
-1016 FQVKNALTLTDYSGF
+1016 VQVKNALTLTDYSGY

-1054 IWSLG
+1054 IWSMG
-1059 LNIKF
+1059 VNIKF

>member
-1 MASIIDNLITATCFC
+1 
-16 NFIKFIE
+16 
-23 TKIIKFQ
+23 
-30 YQKINLNMKKSIF
+30 MKKSIL
-43 NLFIVLIAFCTGIQA
+43 NLLIALISISTVIEA
-58 QSISGSITDSED
+58 QNISGSITDSED
-70 NQPLAGVNILVEG
+70 GEPLAGVNIVVQG
-83 DSNGAVS
+83 QNKGAVS

-97 ISNFESGSVLL
+97 ISNFDSGSTLV
-108 FSYVG
+108 FSYIG
-113 YKTFNLKVSSQQIL
+113 YKTLNMKISSTNLLSDIL
-127 DFQNIKVSMDKDLS
+127 VSMDKDLS
-141 QLDEVIV
+141 ELEEVVV

-264 ITTKSGQRNTETT
+264 ITTKSGKRNSETK
-277 FTLNTSVGNQEVV
+277 FTLNTSVGNQQVV
-290 KTIDVLNASEYVA
+290 KKIDVLNASEYAA
-303 ILNEASSNAGEGLV
+303 ILNEASANAGEGIV
-317 FPNNS
+317 FPNIS
-322 GFGIGTN
+322 GFGVGTN
-329 WQDEVLVDAPIVNH
+329 WQDEVLEDAPIVNH
-343 SITASGGSDNTSYY
+343 SITASGGSEKTSYY
-357 VSAAYTGQDGVVGG
+357 VSAGYTGQDGVVGG

-381 FTTNINTDLTDKTKL
+381 FTTNINTDLSEKTKL
-396 IVNTNYTNIK
+396 IINTNYTDIK

-417 VLSNALNFDPTVNPF
+417 VLSNALNFDPTVNPY
-432 EDGSFGISETI
+432 ENNSFGISETI

-456 TYNEN
+456 TYNQN
-461 KVDKIQGKIELQ
+461 KVDKLQGKIELQ
-473 HELMENF
+473 YELMDNF
-480 NITSRFGY
+480 NVTSRFGY
-488 TYVNIYDKGFIPFQF
+488 TYVDIYGKSFIPFQF

-510 TNANQD
+510 TNSNPD
-516 LSPIVTIDSEG
+516 LSPIVTVDSEG

-536 FEGNTNYFNYTYELY
+536 SESHTNYFNYTYELY
-551 GNYDFTINEN
+551 GNYDFTVNEK

-576 GSNISATNEDIP
+576 GSNISATNEDVP

-599 ATGNVT
+599 ATGNAT
-605 QQTSGSYQYV
+605 QQTSGSWQYV

-621 FARILYD
+621 FARVLYD
-628 FDEKYYASFTGRM
+628 FEEKYYASFTGRM

-647 GRNNKFAFFP
+647 GSNNKFGFFP
-657 SASVGWII
+657 SASIGWIV
-665 SKEDFFDNIPL
+665 SKEDFFENIP

-707 VFNGVISQGSSL
+707 VFNGTITPGSSL

-737 GIDTRILNDKV
+737 GIDTRIFNDKI
-748 SISLDYFKKTV
+748 SISLDYFNKTV

-778 TTNIGSTESSGLDAS
+778 TTNIGSTKSSGIDAS
-793 VSLNTSIGA
+793 VSLNTSVGA
-802 LEISS
+802 LAISS
-807 DLNFTTA
+807 DINFTTA
-814 KNEVVSINN
+814 ENEVVSINN

-840 VRFEEGYSPGYF
+840 VRFEEGFSPGYF

-860 FQTQDEV
+860 FQSQDEI
-867 NGHAMQNGASPGDIR
+867 NNHATQNGAAPGDIR
-882 FLDLNG
+882 FTDLNG
-888 DGIVNDSD
+888 DGIINDSD
-896 RTQIGDPFP
+896 RGKIGDPFP

-910 WNLNLAYKAFDLSV
+910 WNLNLEYNSFDLSV

-955 TGAGTSFDEPRV
+955 TGSGTSFDEPRV

-980 RYIEDGSYLRIKNI
+980 RYVEDGSYLRIKNI
-994 QIGYSFP
+994 QIGYSLP
-1001 KSLTELWGMDDVRAY
+1001 NSLTEVWGFDEVRTY
-1016 FQVKNALTLTDYSGF
+1016 FQVKNALTLTDYSGY

>member
-1 MASIIDNLITATCFC
+1 
-16 NFIKFIE
+16 
-23 TKIIKFQ
+23 
-30 YQKINLNMKKSIF
+30 MKKSFLNFFIA
-43 NLFIVLIAFCTGIQA
+43 FIVVCAGLQA
-58 QSISGSITDSED
+58 QNISGLVTDSDDGE
-70 NQPLAGVNILVEG
+70 PLSGVNILVE
-83 DSNGAVS
+83 DKNQGAVS

-97 ISNFESGSVLL
+97 IENFQSGSTLV
-108 FSYVG
+108 FSYLG
-113 YKTFNLKVSSQQIL
+113 YKTLKLKISSTDLLNDNIL
-127 DFQNIKVSMDKDLS
+127 ISMEKDLS
-141 QLDEVIV
+141 ELDEVIV

-223 VSASIDDLNS
+223 VSATIDDLNS

-240 SVNVLKDAALASIY
+240 SVNVLKDAAMASIY

-264 ITTKSGQRNTETT
+264 ITTKSGKRNTETS
-277 FTLNTSVGNQEVV
+277 FSLNTSVGNQEVV
-290 KTIDVLNASEYVA
+290 RTIDVLNAYEYAA
-303 ILNEASSNAGEGLV
+303 ILNEASANAGEGIV
-317 FPNNS
+317 FPNIS
-322 GFGIGTN
+322 DFGDGTN
-329 WQDEVLVDAPIVNH
+329 WQDEVLIEAPIVNH

-357 VSAAYTGQDGVVGG
+357 VSAGYTGQDGVVGG

-396 IVNTNYTNIK
+396 LLNTNYTNIK

-417 VLSNALNFDPTVNPF
+417 VLSNALNFDPTVSPF
-432 EDGSFGISETI
+432 ENESFGISETI

-461 KVDKIQGKIELQ
+461 KVNKIQGKIELQ
-473 HELMENF
+473 HELMNKF

-488 TYVNIYDKGFIPFQF
+488 TYVDIYGKAFIPFQF
-503 YGSGHNQ
+503 YGAGHNQ
-510 TNANQD
+510 TNSNPD
-516 LSPIVTIDSEG
+516 LSPIVAVDSEG
-527 NITSTHNRV
+527 NVTSTHNRV
-536 FEGNTNYFNYTYELY
+536 TESHTNYFNYTYELY

-599 ATGNVT
+599 ATGNAT
-605 QQTSGSYQYV
+605 QQTSGSWQYV

-621 FARILYD
+621 FARVLYD
-628 FDEKYYASFTGRM
+628 FNEKYYASFTGRM

-647 GRNNKFAFFP
+647 GKNNKFGFFP
-657 SASVGWII
+657 SASIGWVV
-665 SKEDFFDNIPL
+665 SKEDFFEDIPV

-707 VFNGVISQGSSL
+707 VFNGSITPGSSL

-726 VSWENQVQMNI
+726 VSWENQVQMNV
-737 GIDTRILNDKV
+737 GIDTRIFKDKV
-748 SISLDYFKKTV
+748 SFSVDYFKKTV

-778 TTNIGSTESSGLDAS
+778 TTNIGSTESTGVDATI
-793 VSLNTSIGA
+793 SLNSSIGA
-802 LEISS
+802 LAISS
-807 DLNFTTA
+807 NLNFTTA
-814 KNEVVSINN
+814 ENKVVSINN
-823 GDRYIWGAGY
+823 GDKYIWGAGY
-833 GIPYKPI
+833 GIPYRSI
-840 VRFEEGYSPGYF
+840 VRFEEGFSPGYF

-867 NGHAMQNGASPGDIR
+867 NNHATQNGAVPGDIR
-882 FLDLNG
+882 FVDVNG
-888 DGIVNDSD
+888 DGIVNDND

-910 WNLNLAYKAFDLSV
+910 WNLNLDYKAFDLNI

-940 NLNYTNRFASTLARW
+940 NLNYTNRFSSTLARW

-967 TFVDSNNNNRASD
+967 TFVDSNNNNRASN

-994 QIGYSFP
+994 QLGYKFP
-1001 KSLTELWGMDDVRAY
+1001 KTLIGELGFDEVRAY
-1016 FQVKNALTLTDYSGF
+1016 FQVKNALTLTEYSGY

-1054 IWSLG
+1054 IWSMG